1 MKENKDS
8 ALEYKIDDLEY
19 MNLDEDTENEKE
31 NNTTKIK
38 GLSVYNKNNENIK
51 YQKKKS
57 EEINIKNIA
66 EDFVNVKNESQKFIK
81 AQTFAAKNILET
93 KNRNRIKKTQRKKS
107 AKKVDWEM
115 LKKINSIHFL

>member
-1 MKENKDS
+1 MKKDKWEKKKQEKKNLKENKDS

-31 NNTTKIK
+31 NNTRKIK

-57 EEINIKNIA
+57 QEINI
-66 EDFVNVKNESQKFIK
+66 
-81 AQTFAAKNILET
+81 TY
-93 KNRNRIKKTQRKKS
+93 
-107 AKKVDWEM
+107 
-115 LKKINSIHFL
+115 

>member
-1 MKENKDS
+1 
-8 ALEYKIDDLEY
+8 

-31 NNTTKIK
+31 NNTRKIK

-107 AKKVDWEM
+107 RFWKC
-115 LKKINSIHFL
+115 